1 MSNHLIEFTEFIV
14 KSLVDSKDL
23 VSVKEFPTSED
34 NTILLEVMV
43 SNSDIGKI
51 IGKKGK
57 TANAIRNLVQIAS
70 KENKKVKLNFDAF

>member
-43 SNSDIGKI
+43 SNSDMGKI

>member
-1 MSNHLIEFTEFIV
+1 MNNHLIELTTFIV
-14 KSLVDSKDL
+14 KSLVDEQEL

-34 NTILLEVMV
+34 DTILIEVMV
-43 SNSDIGKI
+43 SNSDMGKV

-57 TANAIRNLVQIAS
+57 TANAIRNLVQVAS